1 MTTWLCYSISKN
13 KCQCIFYCVWDQKA
27 APNILAKETITAF
40 SGSQPSPL
48 FFCRIGEF
56 ISLRIVL
63 LPTATTITWV
73 QLNQNT
79 TSTFQHFRKFSY
91 LQSLWLTL
99 TFASKKYFKLKDA
112 SMHCFDWCF
121 WQNHL
126 FTAFSVHRK
135 NRDKHLCLCSFLD
148 FIKSA
153 RLEEDIQVILIHFCG
168 KLNEGNISQKMNHLS
183 LGNW

>member
-1 MTTWLCYSISKN
+1 MYFTLRMRSKGGP
-13 KCQCIFYCVWDQKA
+13 QY
-27 APNILAKETITAF
+27 PRKETITAF
-40 SGSQPSPL
+40 SGSQPGPL

-63 LPTATTITWV
+63 WTTGTTITWV

-79 TSTFQHFRKFSY
+79 TSTFQHIRKFSC

-112 SMHCFDWCF
+112 FMHCFDWCF

-135 NRDKHLCLCSFLD
+135 NRDKHLFKHVFDVWVRVKFL
-148 FIKSA
+148 
-153 RLEEDIQVILIHFCG
+153 RLKIL
-168 KLNEGNISQKMNHLS
+168 
-183 LGNW
+183 